1 MTQPTPGARPAPG
14 AQPASGARPVPRPPA
29 SRPAPPARAPRSA
42 STARPA
48 PPTLPAHP
56 TARDDAPPR
65 PLALDSAPLP
75 EYGTGSLADLLP
87 TLAAGMGVPGTSAAI
102 PELAPA
108 DRNCV
113 FLIDGLGWE
122 QLRAH
127 PEEAPFMTSLLAA
140 SRGGTGRPITAGYP
154 ATTATSLAS
163 VGTGL
168 PPGAHGL
175 PGYTVRNPDTG
186 ELMNQLRWQPWAP
199 PGPWQPYPTV
209 FELAHRAGVH
219 AAQVSSPTFANTP
232 LTKVALSGGTFLGRL
247 SGEERVDTAAEQLAA
262 ADRALVYTY
271 YAEVDGAGHRYGLDS
286 DTWRGQLMYVD
297 RLVQRLAEQLPPRS
311 ALYVTADHGMIDIP
325 FDEDHRI
332 DFDEDWELKAG
343 VALLGGEGRARH
355 VYAVPGAAD
364 DVLTCWRE
372 VLGEQFWVAS
382 RDEAIEAGW
391 FGPTVDARVYH
402 RIGDVIAAARDDVL
416 LIASEREPRESAM
429 VGNHGSMTPAEQLVP
444 LLEVRS

>member
-1 MTQPTPGARPAPG
+1 MYR
-14 AQPASGARPVPRPPA
+14 
-29 SRPAPPARAPRSA
+29 
-42 STARPA
+42 STAWDIHPE
-48 PPTLPAHP
+48 PLPV
-56 TARDDAPPR
+56 
-65 PLALDSAPLP
+65 DSAPVP
-75 EYGTGSLADLLP
+75 EYGSGSLADLLP
-87 TLAAGMGVPGTSAAI
+87 TLAAGMDVPGMTAAI
-102 PELAPA
+102 EELTPA

-127 PEEAPFMTSLLAA
+127 PEYAPFLTSLLGS

-175 PGYTVRNPDTG
+175 PGYTVRDPATG
-186 ELMNQLRWQPWAP
+186 ELMNQLRWQPWTDP
-199 PGPWQPYPTV
+199 HVWQPRPTV
-209 FELAHRAGVH
+209 FQLAHAAGVH
-219 AAQVSSPTFANTP
+219 AAQVSAPAFQNTP
-232 LTKVALSGGTFLGRL
+232 LTKVALSGGTFLGRE
-247 SGEERVDTAAEQLAA
+247 SGEDRMDLAAERLAA

-271 YAEVDGAGHRYGLDS
+271 YSEVDGAGHRFGVDS
-286 DTWRGQLMYVD
+286 DTWRGRLSHVD
-297 RLVQRLAEQLPPRS
+297 RLVQRLAEQLPPRT
-311 ALYVTADHGMIDIP
+311 ALYVTADHGMVDVP
-325 FDEDHRI
+325 FDEEHRI
-332 DFDEDWELKAG
+332 DFDADWELRAG

-355 VYAVPGAAD
+355 VYAVPGAHD
-364 DVLTCWRE
+364 DVLACWRE

-391 FGPTVDARVYH
+391 FGPHVEERVYG

-416 LIASEREPRESAM
+416 LIASDREPNESAM
-429 VGNHGSMTPAEQLVP
+429 VGNHGSMTPAEQFVP